1 MESVSQEQIQEALAK
16 VKETVDDFDQQG
28 VEQILENLYN
38 EGKTISESIG
48 LDKDFIELAYA
59 CCYNMYQAGRYSEAL
74 PVFQLLEVLKD
85 DDERFSLGIAK
96 CYEAQEEWELAILK
110 YLGLTKFHPD
120 PYLIWNAYL
129 CAEKLKNQQF
139 TMAILGMLYSETID
153 LPEYEE
159 LNEKAETLMIKK
171 AEKMAEE
178 TVKEQ
183 G

>member
-1 MESVSQEQIQEALAK
+1 
-16 VKETVDDFDQQG
+16 
-28 VEQILENLYN
+28 
-38 EGKTISESIG
+38 
-48 LDKDFIELAYA
+48 
-59 CCYNMYQAGRYSEAL
+59 MYQAGRYSEAL